1 MAHGGAA
8 RPEGKGDASEGS
20 MLGIPSLRDQPHNSI
35 VWNRVYSGHGRVKR
49 VVETERERSRSRGRP

>member
-1 MAHGGAA
+1 MRGYDPSQGTNVRGRMKRVGGHVAHRGVA

-35 VWNRVYSGHGRVKR
+35 VS
-49 VVETERERSRSRGRP
+49 TE